1 MALYKCRECGHE
13 ISDQAKYCP
22 KCGKEFKQQH
32 RSKKFGFGICLCIVG
47 VLSIILALN
56 IHYRGISEY
65 DRTYGGDAYTGIQN
79 SIVTVAN
86 NVEDLGNTLVSGMQI
101 FITIVGSVLILTGG
115 YFIMTRD
122 K

>member
-1 MALYKCRECGHE
+1 MKLVIKQN
-13 ISDQAKYCP
+13 IVLNV
-22 KCGKEFKQQH
+22 GKN
-32 RSKKFGFGICLCIVG
+32 SNNSIVAKKFGFGICLCIVG